1 MWSEVMWSEPI
12 VFKLLVGTNRET
24 KKREILE
31 VESSVTIG
39 DVKFSGGGSGIM
51 EAMDSLLAAVL
62 AHPGGNVLP
71 GHIEE

>member
-1 MWSEVMWSEPI
+1 MWSEVMQSEPI
-12 VFKLLVGTNRET
+12 VFKLLVGTNAET

-31 VESSVTIG
+31 LESSVTIG
-39 DVKFSGGGSGIM
+39 DAKFVGGGSGIM
-51 EAMDSLLAAVL
+51 EAMDSLLAAVR